1 MILQFYVFI
10 KRINVLETCESFHR
24 NVKKDFLSQLQAIY
38 LLLLLLC
45 NGRADLLVKKMA
57 KLESI
62 HSSSSFKKTFIIL
75 TSFIGSHEYFFI
87 S

>member
-10 KRINVLETCESFHR
+10 KHINVLETCESFHQ
-24 NVKKDFLSQLQAIY
+24 NVKKD
-38 LLLLLLC
+38 LLLLLC

-87 S
+87 SWQKKSTDF